1 LHENLN
7 PAVICRLSLK
17 FRDILAYSKCRSH
30 ELARTIQHCTCHWCS
45 PFNNPQRD
53 GSKEDKFLAKTL
65 HLLQQNKT
73 QDLNSPC
80 LVYYESFYCC
90 YQYMHFM
97 WDMTIWN
104 LFSKYERI
112 VKVWDIQ
119 MVAAGPFWT
128 SLAKMADYQF
138 QVPNFH
144 QEANFTACSAKPCKI
159 HSCPILELSVKY
171 TQTRARLL
179 GPSFA
184 ETADKMRGQDVNSIQ
199 QENKQGTKLVFS
211 PLGGEEF
218 HPQFWICITCTLTA
232 AHILHLI
239 KPC

>member
-1 LHENLN
+1 M
-7 PAVICRLSLK
+7 PSL
-17 FRDILAYSKCRSH
+17 LW
-30 ELARTIQHCTCHWCS
+30 E
-45 PFNNPQRD
+45 
-53 GSKEDKFLAKTL
+53 FLL
-65 HLLQQNKT
+65 G
-73 QDLNSPC
+73 
-80 LVYYESFYCC
+80 

-104 LFSKYERI
+104 LFSNYERI

-144 QEANFTACSAKPCKI
+144 QEANFTACSATPCKI

-179 GPSFA
+179 GPSLA
-184 ETADKMRGQDVNSIQ
+184 ETGDQMRGQDVNSIQ
-199 QENKQGTKLVFS
+199 EENKQGTKLVFS
-211 PLGGEEF
+211 PLGLGGVGGDF
-218 HPQFWICITCTLTA
+218 TPSFGFALPAPWL
-232 AHILHLI
+232 LLI
-239 KPC
+239 FFT